1 MAFVGTKDNGV
12 PAAGVF
18 DENKKIEVK
27 AIKAA
32 GRVAAQNQTTAARR
46 RALGDIGNLVRAI
59 QQGQQGKGNLQQG
72 QQGKEAELRGELPN
86 GESASDKPSAVQSK
100 PIPIPQPTTD
110 AHLPP
115 VRQWGVTRPRN
126 YGSKPQKQ
134 GATAARLARRSRP
147 SASVAQEKGELSMT
161 SLLTAWSEE
170 ACGGFQDIEDGET
183 ATDIDSNDKG
193 DIRHVVDYVEDIYS
207 FYRKAEIHSTVEADY
222 MTSQADINEKMRAIL
237 LDWLVEVHFK
247 FKLLP
252 ETLYLTANLI
262 DRYLAKK
269 PTERKNLQ
277 LVGITAML
285 IASKYEE
292 IWAPEVQDFVYISD
306 KAYTKAAILDMEK
319 KMLNTLNFNLTVPT
333 PYVFMV
339 RFLKAAEADKKLEH
353 LAFFLVELALVE
365 YRMVKFL
372 PSHLAAAAV
381 YTAMRTLGRLSAG
394 WSATLRRHSGYAE
407 EALKQCAS
415 LMAGFHKNASSTT
428 LVAVHKKY
436 SGPKFSEVAKIGPC
450 LELTDT
456 PGSAAVY

>member
-1 MAFVGTKDNGV
+1 MAFAGTKDNGV
-12 PAAGVF
+12 PSAGVF

-32 GRVAAQNQTTAARR
+32 GRVITQNQTTVARR

-72 QQGKEAELRGELPN
+72 QQGKEAELRDELPS
-86 GESASDKPSAVQSK
+86 GESASDKPSVQSK
-100 PIPIPQPTTD
+100 PIPIPQPTTA

-115 VRQWGVTRPRN
+115 VRQWGMTRPRS
-126 YGSKPQKQ
+126 YGSKQLSCQ
-134 GATAARLARRSRP
+134 GAVAPRLSRLSRTSAA
-147 SASVAQEKGELSMT
+147 VVQEKGELSMT
-161 SLLTAWSEE
+161 SLLTARSEE
-170 ACGGFQDIEDGET
+170 ACGGFHDIEEGET

-207 FYRKAEIHSTVEADY
+207 FYRKAEIHSTVAADY
-222 MTSQADINEKMRAIL
+222 MTSQDDINEKMRAIL

-292 IWAPEVQDFVYISD
+292 IWAPEVRDFVYISD

-365 YRMVKFL
+365 YSMVRFL
-372 PSHLAAAAV
+372 PSQLAAAAV
-381 YTAMRTLGRLSAG
+381 YTAMRILGLLSAG
-394 WSATLRRHSGYAE
+394 WTPTLRRHSGYTE
-407 EALKQCAS
+407 EALKPCAS
-415 LMAGFHKNASSTT
+415 LMARFHKNASSTT

-436 SGPKFSEVAKIGPC
+436 SGPKFSEVAKISPC
-450 LELTDT
+450 LELIDT
-456 PGSAAVY
+456 PRAVF